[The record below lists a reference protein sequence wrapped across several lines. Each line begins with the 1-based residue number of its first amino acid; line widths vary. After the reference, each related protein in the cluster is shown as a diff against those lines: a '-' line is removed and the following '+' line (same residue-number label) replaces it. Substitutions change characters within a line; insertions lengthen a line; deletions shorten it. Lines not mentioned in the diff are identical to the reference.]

1 MNITSISIRW
11 WLPVVLA
18 GFLLTSPSVARAH
31 CDTLDGPVVKDARAA
46 LESGDI
52 TPVLKWVR
60 FEDEREVREVFE
72 KTMAVRKLN
81 NAVRDLADQ
90 YFFETLVRIHRLG
103 EGAPYTGLKPA
114 GTVDRAVML
123 ADQALETGSSE
134 KLVKFLAEAVENG
147 IRDRYVEA
155 VETKK
160 HSAEQRRG
168 RPQIRRSVC
177 RVRALC

>member
-1 MNITSISIRW
+1 MNITSFSIRS

-60 FEDEREVREVFE
+60 FEDEREVREVFK

-160 HSAEQRRG
+160 HSAQQRRG

>member
-1 MNITSISIRW
+1 MNINTLAY
-11 WLPVVLA
+11 LPWSTLA
-18 GFLLTSPSVARAH
+18 LAAFLLASPSDAWAH
-31 CDTLDGPVVKDARAA
+31 CDTLDGPVIADGRAA
-46 LESGDI
+46 LESGDV

-81 NAVRDLADQ
+81 NAVRDLADR
-90 YFFETLVRIHRLG
+90 YFFETLVRVHRLG

-134 KLVKFLAEAVENG
+134 KLVKVLTEAVANG
-147 IRDRYVEA
+147 IRHRYVEA
-155 VETKK
+155 AEKKK
-160 HSAEQRRG
+160 HSAEQCRG
-168 RPQIRRSVC
+168 GPQVC
-177 RVRALC
+177 RGVRRVCTLC